1 MRKTKI
7 LFSFGTRPEVIKMAP
22 LINLFKEN
30 KNFEIKVCNTGQHED
45 LIDSLME
52 YFGIVPDYNLKI
64 MKLSKSL
71 NQTLSLII
79 WKIDEVLIDFS
90 PDYIFIHGDTT
101 SSFAAGLAGFHHK
114 TKVVHV
120 EAGLRSHNYQAPFP
134 EEMNRVLSSK
144 TASLHFSPTP
154 SAKENLLNENIDPSK
169 IIVTGNTVVDAV
181 LSTSTDHNIQLPKS
195 LQEKIKGKRIILFT
209 GHRRENFGAPFE
221 GIFQALNEIA
231 LKFEDVIIVYP
242 VHPNPKIK
250 QAANNY
256 FNSKDSILI
265 TSPLDYPEFTYLMK
279 TSTIIISDSGGI
291 QEEAPSLGVPVLVT
305 REVTER
311 MEGILAGTSIL
322 VGSDKEK
329 IVSVTTKLLREP
341 SFYDSFKSVENPYGD
356 GHSSKR
362 ILNYF
367 LNNENQ

>member
-22 LINLFKEN
+22 LIKLFKEN
-30 KNFEIKVCNTGQHED
+30 KNFQIKVCNTGQHVD

-52 YFGIVPDYNLKI
+52 YFGIFPDYNLKI

-79 WKIDEVLIDFS
+79 WKIEEVLIDFS
-90 PDYIFIHGDTT
+90 PDYIFVHGDTT
-101 SSFAAGLAGFHHK
+101 SSFAAGLAGFNCK
-114 TKVVHV
+114 TKVVHI
-120 EAGLRSHNYQAPFP
+120 EAGLRSHNYEAPFP

-144 TASLHFSPTP
+144 IASLHFSPTK
-154 SAKENLLNENIDPSK
+154 AARENLIKENIDAKK

-181 LSTSTDHNIQLPKS
+181 LSTSIDPDIELSKPM
-195 LQEKIKGKRIILFT
+195 QEKIKGKRIILFT
-209 GHRRENFGAPFE
+209 GHRRENFGAPFVR
-221 GIFQALNEIA
+221 IFQALNEIT
-231 LKFEDVIIVYP
+231 LKFDDVIIVFP

-250 QAANNY
+250 QAAKNY
-256 FNSKDSILI
+256 FKSKDSILLI
-265 TSPLDYPEFTYLMK
+265 SPLDYPEFVYLMK
-279 TSTIIISDSGGI
+279 ISHIIISDSGGI
-291 QEEAPSLGVPVLVT
+291 QEEAPSLGIPVLVT

-329 IVSVTTKLLREP
+329 IVSITSKLLSDA
-341 SFYDSFKSVENPYGD
+341 SFYDSFKSIENPYGD
-356 GHSSKR
+356 GSSSKN

-367 LNNENQ
+367 IKNAKK